1 MKKTIYAFLLL
12 FSFLTIN
19 SAYAVESYTN
29 SQDLGTGGVTTNP
42 DGSILIPSGGSQNN
56 QNGNA
61 VSKEVSQVTEQG
73 MNLLGKLI
81 DEIQSNVEKNL
92 KSSLQA
98 YYQKITAPYG
108 NPPKK

>member
-19 SAYAVESYTN
+19 SAYVVERSYTN
-29 SQDLGTGGVTTNP
+29 SQDLGSGTGGVTTNP
-42 DGSILIPSGGSQNN
+42 DGSILIPSSGSQNN

-73 MNLLGKLI
+73 MNLLGQLI

-92 KSSLQA
+92 KSSL
-98 YYQKITAPYG
+98 
-108 NPPKK
+108 